1 MATAFRLLR
10 KGNLGMKRFVLLLL
24 LVLAVIV
31 GYFAWSFSNAIPQVP
46 AFRVV
51 RASFEDQ
58 VTTNGRVEPSEWAS
72 ARAEKEGLV
81 LSVPVVKGQRVAKGA
96 PIAILDSKEAE
107 ADLSSANARI
117 EEAQATIQL
126 LEAGGRKREIVEIEQ
141 GIKQRNAELLQAEKE
156 LEIAERL
163 AARNAGTKEEI
174 RVLKDKVELLKLQ
187 ISALNARRPALV
199 GASDLVSAKARL
211 REATASAD
219 LARRRIQMAIIRA
232 PIEGVIYQLDAKQG
246 SFLTPGTLVA
256 NVGRLDTLKVLV
268 FVDEP
273 ELGRIRKSMPLTITW
288 DAVEGKKWS
297 GEVDKIPTQ
306 IVPLGTRQV
315 GEVECRIE
323 NRDGDLL
330 PGTNVNAFIQTR
342 KQDSALLLPKE
353 AIRNRDGVSGV
364 YVIENSI
371 LAWRKVDLGSGN
383 VTSSIALSGIKE
395 GDQVALGPETNLK
408 AGATVEIAKP

>member
-1 MATAFRLLR
+1 
-10 KGNLGMKRFVLLLL
+10 MKRFGLLLFI
-24 LVLAVIV
+24 VLAVV
-31 GYFAWSFSNAIPQVP
+31 CVVFVWSFSGATPQVP
-46 AFRVV
+46 VFQVTRS
-51 RASFEDQ
+51 SFEDQ

-72 ARAEKEGLV
+72 ARAEKDGLV
-81 LSVPVVKGQRVAKGA
+81 VSVPVVKGQRIAKGA

-107 ADLSSANARI
+107 ADLASANARI

-126 LEAGGRKREIVEIEQ
+126 LESGGRKREIVEIEQ
-141 GIKQRNAELLQAEKE
+141 GIKQRTAELSQAEKD

-163 AARNAGTKEEI
+163 AARSAGTKEETRI
-174 RVLKDKVELLKLQ
+174 LKDKVELLKLQ
-187 ISALNARRPALV
+187 ISALNARRPTLV
-199 GASDLVSAKARL
+199 AASDLVSARARL

-232 PIEGVIYQLDAKQG
+232 PIDGVVYQLDIKQG
-246 SFLTPGTLVA
+246 SYVSPGTLAA
-256 NVGRLDTLKVLV
+256 NVGRIDKLKVLV

-273 ELGRIRKSMPLTITW
+273 ELGRIKKNMPLTITW
-288 DAVEGKKWS
+288 DAIEGKKWN

-342 KQDSALLLPKE
+342 KQESVLLLPKE
-353 AIRNRDGVSGV
+353 AIRNRDGATGV
-364 YVIENSI
+364 YVIENRI
-371 LAWRKVDLGSGN
+371 LVWRKVELGSSN

-395 GDQVALGPETNLK
+395 GDQIALGPETNLK

>member
-1 MATAFRLLR
+1 
-10 KGNLGMKRFVLLLL
+10 MKRFALLLIV
-24 LVLAVIV
+24 VLAVIV
-31 GYFAWSFSNAIPQVP
+31 GYFAWSFSNATLQIPV
-46 AFRVV
+46 FKVV

-107 ADLSSANARI
+107 ADLSSSNARI

-126 LEAGGRKREIVEIEQ
+126 LETGGRKREIVEIEQ
-141 GIKQRNAELLQAEKE
+141 SLKQRNAELLQAEKE

-187 ISALNARRPALV
+187 IAALNARRPTLV
-199 GASDLVSAKARL
+199 AASDLVSARARL

-232 PIEGVIYQLDAKQG
+232 PIEGVVYQLDIKQG
-246 SFLTPGTLVA
+246 SYVSPGTLVA
-256 NVGRLDTLKVLV
+256 NIGRLDTLKVLV

-273 ELGRIRKSMPLTITW
+273 ELGRISKGMPLSITW

-342 KQDSALLLPKE
+342 KQDSVLLLPKE
-353 AIRNRDGVSGV
+353 AIRNRDGASGV
-364 YVIENSI
+364 YLVENGI
-371 LAWRKVDLGSGN
+371 LVWRKVELGSGN
-383 VTSSIALSGIKE
+383 VTSTIALSGIKE

-408 AGATVEIAKP
+408 AGTTVEIAKP

>member
-1 MATAFRLLR
+1 
-10 KGNLGMKRFVLLLL
+10 MKRLGLLLVV
-24 LVLAVIV
+24 VLAVIG
-31 GYFAWSFSNAIPQVP
+31 GYFAWSFRNATPQVP
-46 AFRVV
+46 VFRVV
-51 RASFEDQ
+51 RAPFEDQ

-81 LSVPVVKGQRVAKGA
+81 VGVPVVKGQRIAKGA

-107 ADLSSANARI
+107 ADISAATARI
-117 EEAQATIQL
+117 EEAQANIQL
-126 LEAGGRKREIVEIEQ
+126 LESGGRKREIVEIEQ
-141 GIKQRNAELLQAEKE
+141 GIKQRNAELLQTEKE
-156 LEIAERL
+156 MEIAERL
-163 AARNAGTKEEI
+163 AARNAGTREET

-187 ISALNARRPALV
+187 ISALNARRPTLV
-199 GASDLVSAKARL
+199 AVSDLASARARL

-219 LARRRIQMAIIRA
+219 LARRRIQMGIIRS
-232 PIEGVIYQLDAKQG
+232 PIEGVVYQLDIKQG
-246 SFLTPGTLVA
+246 SFVSPGTLVA

-273 ELGRIRKSMPLTITW
+273 ELGRIGKGMPLTITW
-288 DAVEGKKWS
+288 DAIEGKKWN

-353 AIRNRDGVSGV
+353 AIRNRDGASGV
-364 YVIENSI
+364 YVIENHI
-371 LAWRKVDLGSGN
+371 LVWRKVELGSGN
-383 VTSSIALSGIKE
+383 VTSVIALSGIKE
-395 GDQVALGPETNLK
+395 GDQVALGPEAGLK
-408 AGATVEIAKP
+408 AGATVEIAKPLL